1 MYNMLH
7 YGIIKNGGHMI
18 KININ
23 DTEKGNQEFDFG
35 TEPFYSDFVSNES
48 GLGDFVHAAKIVASE
63 GAAGYSYD
71 SKHEDWGS
79 HNGWAYILTVAD
91 KVAKIGMTEVTLSSR
106 FSSYKAGTLKA
117 REKGT
122 CSVTNFYCSEVIR
135 QALSAGHKVNIY
147 AMKTPEAVT
156 TLNVLGEQMSVR
168 SKVAYMYEAK
178 LLERFEKKYNSKP
191 LLCRN
196 SSKEK

>member
-1 MYNMLH
+1 
-7 YGIIKNGGHMI
+7 MI

-23 DTEKGNQEFDFG
+23 DTEKGAQEFNFD
-35 TEPFYSDFVSNES
+35 TEPSYNDFVSKES
-48 GLGDFVHAAKIVASE
+48 GLGDFIHAAKIVTNE
-63 GAAGYSYD
+63 GAAGYGYE
-71 SKHEDWGS
+71 SKHKDWNT

-91 KVAKIGMTEVTLSSR
+91 KVAKIGMTEVTLDSR

-135 QALSAGHKVNIY
+135 QALKAGHQVNIY
-147 AMKTPEAVT
+147 AMKAPEAVT
-156 TLNVLGEQMSVR
+156 TLDVLGEQMDVR

-178 LLERFEKKYNSKP
+178 LLERFENKYDSKP